1 MDPIT
6 IQRIVVA
13 EKRLREEKAALHRG
27 ERIVPSNL
35 TPGTSENSWW
45 TSQRTV
51 PTRAHGPSTGHRTH
65 DPSTTRRLVLALG
78 SLGAAALMIA
88 QLVR

>member
-1 MDPIT
+1 MDPIA
-6 IQRIVVA
+6 IQRVVVA
-13 EKRLREEKAALHRG
+13 EKRLREEKAALRRG

-35 TPGTSENSWW
+35 APGMSENSWW

-51 PTRAHGPSTGHRTH
+51 PAVAHGPSTERRAHGL
-65 DPSTTRRLVLALG
+65 STTRRLALALG
-78 SLGAAALMIA
+78 SLGAATLMIA